1 MLAESVSQCFIR
13 FLILSVMAHSKEDVL
28 WRDDIVFKKDT
39 EKVVLLQAEKRVNT
53 NYRQVQ
59 G

>member
-1 MLAESVSQCFIR
+1 
-13 FLILSVMAHSKEDVL
+13 MAHSKEDVL